1 MSIIKTDLIT
11 AATDAHGNLDLDSH
25 KAFCGVFNLGLVLG
39 SKNTD
44 NCSGRRFPTDNLGL
58 QLLKSHLQSIEFECF
73 SGLAGIGAIIG
84 AADPVEL
91 DKPDLANLGIA
102 ITNLAK
108 LGVEA
113 KQHIENIQIDLNQR
127 NGYLTNPEQAIL
139 HAELH
144 VQAQTA
150 QQLDGMDYLKGIQL
164 AVNIMAHQ
172 SEQAALQ
179 GGN

>member
-11 AATDAHGNLDLDSH
+11 AATDAHGNLDLDSN

-39 SKNTD
+39 SKHAYD
-44 NCSGRRFPTDNLGL
+44 KRFPTDETGL
-58 QLLKSHLQSIEFECF
+58 QLLKARLQSLEFECF

-102 ITNLAK
+102 ITHLAK

-113 KQHIENIQIDLNQR
+113 RDYSENIQSDLDWR
-127 NGYLTNPEQAIL
+127 NGYLTNPEQAAL

-172 SEQAALQ
+172 SEQATLQ

>member
-39 SKNTD
+39 SKNVYD
-44 NCSGRRFPTDNLGL
+44 KRFPTDETGL
-58 QLLKSHLQSIEFECF
+58 QDMKRWLESMMFGCF
-73 SGLAGIGAIIG
+73 SGLAGIGAMIG

-113 KQHIENIQIDLNQR
+113 QGYIENIQIDLDRR
-127 NGYLTNPEQAIL
+127 NGYLINPEQAAL

-150 QQLDGMDYLKGIQL
+150 QQLDGMDYLKGLQL

-172 SEQAALQ
+172 SDQEGL
-179 GGN
+179 